1 MFTFQ
6 IIVRNYYY
14 IYNIK
19 YFRSTSY
26 FHHFIACIL
35 VNYAFQ
41 FNYGISPWLQILK
54 CGVYKRAVLRMV

>member
-19 YFRSTSY
+19 YSRSTSY

-41 FNYGISPWLQILK
+41 FNYGISPWLQIDHGNPHFEVRRL
-54 CGVYKRAVLRMV
+54 